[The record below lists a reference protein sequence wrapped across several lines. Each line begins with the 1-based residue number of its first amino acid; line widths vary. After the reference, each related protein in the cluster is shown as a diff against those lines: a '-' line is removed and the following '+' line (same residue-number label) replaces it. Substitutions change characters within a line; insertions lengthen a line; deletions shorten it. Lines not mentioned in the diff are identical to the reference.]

1 VTSGVAI
8 WHGPGMPLTQVLMRM
23 SLARQIFLV
32 EVLVLGLAAILLLV
46 SPLKVS
52 APAGIPADVSVIVG
66 LGIVLLIIHLGLRR
80 LIAPL
85 KRLADAMGT
94 VDPRE
99 PVPDLRGYV
108 LPDDDEVTRLVE
120 AFEQMLERFRVE
132 RLESDR
138 RTVAA
143 QDAERRR
150 VASEIHD
157 ELGQTLTALAL
168 QIERADLPADA
179 REPMQR
185 TVARALSDVRGI
197 SRRLRPEVLD
207 DLGLVNALIALTSRV
222 SQESGLSVER
232 AFAGPVPDLGPETEL
247 VVYRIAQEAL
257 TNAIRH
263 AHATRATVALR
274 HEGERVELTVGD
286 NGTGFSAPPPPD
298 GGIAGMHERS
308 RLVDGE
314 LDVTSDPNRG
324 TVVRFSVPTTTAV
337 PTATAVP
344 TPTSLERDPS

>member
-1 VTSGVAI
+1 
-8 WHGPGMPLTQVLMRM
+8 MPFTQVLMRM

-32 EVLVLGLAAILLLV
+32 EVLVLGLAALLLLV
-46 SPLKVS
+46 SPLKVT
-52 APAGIPADVSVIVG
+52 APAGVPADVSVIIG
-66 LGIVLLIIHLGLRR
+66 LGIVLLVIHLGLRR

-85 KRLADAMGT
+85 KRLADVMGT
-94 VDPRE
+94 VDPRQ
-99 PVPDLRGYV
+99 PVPDLRGHV
-108 LPDDDEVTRLVE
+108 LPDDDEVTRLVD
-120 AFEQMLERFRVE
+120 AFEQMLERFRTE

-168 QIERADLPADA
+168 QIERADLPLDT

-185 TVARALSDVRGI
+185 TVNRALSDVRGI

-222 SQESGLSVER
+222 TQESGLSVQR
-232 AFAGPVPDLGPETEL
+232 SFDGPIPDLPPDTEL

-263 AHATRATVALR
+263 ADANRATVDLR
-274 HEGERVELTVGD
+274 RDDGHVVLTVSD
-286 NGTGFSAPPPPD
+286 NGTGFSAEAPGD
-298 GGIAGMHERS
+298 GGIAGMHERA
-308 RLVDGE
+308 RLVDGSLSIE
-314 LDVTSDPNRG
+314 SAPGSG
-324 TVVRFSVPTTTAV
+324 TTIRFSVPI
-337 PTATAVP
+337 PVP
-344 TPTSLERDPS
+344 TPLERDLP